1 MKKLISI
8 IFLLP
13 LFANAQ
19 NIFKAVIK
27 DKDTKENLASATAYI
42 KMLNLGA
49 AADAN
54 GILNIRNIANGTYE
68 IVFSS
73 IGYQKKEMEFTFPM
87 AQQPVEVLLEKESGE
102 LSNIIVTTTRTNSRI
117 EDIPIRVEV
126 IAKDEVNEE
135 TNIKPTNISKLLL
148 ESSGI
153 QAQQT
158 SAVNGNVSIRLLGLD
173 GKVAAFSFSGDL
185 DGIACEVP
193 ANMGGGISI

>member
-102 LSNIIVTTTRTNSRI
+102 LSNIIVTTSRTNSP
-117 EDIPIRVEV
+117 D
-126 IAKDEVNEE
+126 
-135 TNIKPTNISKLLL
+135 
-148 ESSGI
+148 
-153 QAQQT
+153 
-158 SAVNGNVSIRLLGLD
+158 
-173 GKVAAFSFSGDL
+173 
-185 DGIACEVP
+185 
-193 ANMGGGISI
+193 